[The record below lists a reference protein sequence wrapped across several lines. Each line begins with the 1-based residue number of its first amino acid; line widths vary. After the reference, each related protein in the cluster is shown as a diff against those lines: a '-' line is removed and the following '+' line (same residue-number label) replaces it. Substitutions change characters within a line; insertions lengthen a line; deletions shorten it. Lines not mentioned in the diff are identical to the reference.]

1 MICGRSDFFSILP
14 LNEQCEVTPYK
25 RGRGGGVA
33 FTLYFSTNFRS
44 PVYFDTRRFL
54 IGPHSSGRESDPLR
68 PILRSVCGERR
79 SLLLSLCK
87 LSFPPFA
94 GTFEILLVAILS
106 I

>member
-1 MICGRSDFFSILP
+1 MSLSRFSFF
-14 LNEQCEVTPYK
+14 
-25 RGRGGGVA
+25 
-33 FTLYFSTNFRS
+33 TNFRS
-44 PVYFDTRRFL
+44 PVDFDTRRFL